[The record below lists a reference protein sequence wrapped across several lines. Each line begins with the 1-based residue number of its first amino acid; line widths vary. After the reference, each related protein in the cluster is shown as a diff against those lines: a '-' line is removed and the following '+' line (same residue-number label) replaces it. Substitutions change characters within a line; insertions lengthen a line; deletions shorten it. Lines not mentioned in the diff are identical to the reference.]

1 MTFQQ
6 LRTGNYF
13 RIPGMSNGY
22 VYRKA
27 SDSHCSWNGM
37 LQPIREY
44 TLVKRLTKFHI
55 HEYFATQQA
64 YREQLNQPTA

>member
-6 LRTGNYF
+6 LRIGDYF
-13 RIPGMSNGY
+13 RIPGMSTDY

-37 LQPIREY
+37 LQPIRPH
-44 TLVKRLTKFHI
+44 TPVKRLMNAEVHQ
-55 HEYFATQQA
+55 YFALQQA
-64 YREQLNQPTA
+64 YREKWNKPA